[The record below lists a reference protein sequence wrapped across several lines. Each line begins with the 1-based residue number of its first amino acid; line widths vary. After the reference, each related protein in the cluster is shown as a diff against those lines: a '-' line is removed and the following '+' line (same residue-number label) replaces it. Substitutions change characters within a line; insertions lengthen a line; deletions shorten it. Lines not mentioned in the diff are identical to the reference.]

1 MKNIQ
6 INSTGFDNM
15 MRVMQKKTGATYK
28 DVLKA
33 SAGSILEG
41 AARKTGAS
49 KAKIVSAAIQKS
61 FSTRFVSSS
70 GDKIRKAKD
79 GSLIFKE
86 RGSKAGR
93 WIRIR
98 NSYTLNAVGAKN
110 PSGRPLGKELQKR
123 ANKALAELRK
133 LQNTII
139 AVKKARIASSK
150 ASFLYIMRQLKITIK
165 STRGLGAALKA
176 TITAQHGSA
185 LSGKL
190 SIDKYGCSIIIKSKS
205 KSALNPHS
213 RGIQSFGAA
222 FNGQVKAFETASKKD
237 LKEYAKQF
245 ASRNGFTVK

>member
-110 PSGRPLGKELQKR
+110 PSGRPLGGIQKKV
-123 ANKALAELRK
+123 NKALAELRK
-133 LQNTII
+133 LQKTII

-237 LKEYAKQF
+237 LEEYAKQF

>member
-110 PSGRPLGKELQKR
+110 PSGRPLGGIQKKV
-123 ANKALAELRK
+123 NKALAELRK
-133 LQNTII
+133 LQKTII